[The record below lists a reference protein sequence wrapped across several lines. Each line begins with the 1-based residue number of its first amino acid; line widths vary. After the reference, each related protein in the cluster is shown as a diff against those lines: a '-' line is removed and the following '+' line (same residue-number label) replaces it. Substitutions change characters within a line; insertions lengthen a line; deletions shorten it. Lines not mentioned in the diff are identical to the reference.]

1 MLSRT
6 IVQPAA
12 LILSCLFSSV
22 ATADVVTVA
31 VASNFAEPA
40 RQLAERFEQATGQRV
55 RISTGSTGK
64 HYAQIVAGAPFD
76 VFLAADVERPERL
89 VDEGVGSR
97 SVVYAIG
104 KPVLVSA
111 DPSLAGKPCIDA
123 FAASDGSTLAIANP
137 ETAPYGRAATEW
149 LDSLD
154 VMPRIVT
161 GENVAQAMHFV
172 MSGNA
177 RFGVVAESQLLV
189 PAWELKVFP
198 GCFEALPA
206 GSHTAVRQAA
216 VQLSD
221 AGGPFFDFIMSEES
235 QALIASFGYSV
246 SGAE

>member
-1 MLSRT
+1 MLFRT

-12 LILSCLFSSV
+12 LIIVSLYSPV

-40 RQLAERFEQATGQRV
+40 KQLAERFEQATGQSV

-89 VDEGVGSR
+89 VVEGIGR
-97 SVVYAIG
+97 RAGIYAIG
-104 KPVLVSA
+104 KPILVSA
-111 DPSLAGKPCIDA
+111 DPGLAGKPCIDA
-123 FAASDGSTLAIANP
+123 FATSSNTTLAIANP

-149 LDSLD
+149 LSSLAAA
-154 VMPRIVT
+154 PRIAT

-177 RFGVVAESQLLV
+177 RFGIVAESQLLV
-189 PAWELKVFP
+189 PAWELKVLP
-198 GCFEALPA
+198 GCFEVLPVD
-206 GSHTAVRQAA
+206 SHTPVRQAA

-221 AGGPFFDFIMSEES
+221 AGGAFFDFLMGEES
-235 QALIASFGYSV
+235 RALIVSFGYLAPDE
-246 SGAE
+246 G